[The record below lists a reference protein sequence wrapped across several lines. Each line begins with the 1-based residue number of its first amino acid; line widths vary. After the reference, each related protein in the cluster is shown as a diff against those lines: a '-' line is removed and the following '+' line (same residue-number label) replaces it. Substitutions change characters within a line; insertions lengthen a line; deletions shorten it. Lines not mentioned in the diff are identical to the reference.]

1 MFQYIRSDEVDYSDS
16 DDDEEDIVRP
26 PQRRR
31 RRKNRKQQQR
41 RPQLKEKQGSQCP
54 GFCTNMLSCVFSGG
68 RVLRR
73 TPGASQDMCSGMLEV
88 CCATR
93 RHLSSLESSSGER
106 RKKRRQQRLRRQRQ
120 RQLRRR
126 RKNVRLTQYGLSN
139 RH

>member
-1 MFQYIRSDEVDYSDS
+1 MFQYIRSDEDDYSDS
-16 DDDEEDIVRP
+16 EDDEDIVRHS
-26 PQRRR
+26 QRRR

-54 GFCTNMLSCVFSGG
+54 GFCTNMLSCMFSGG

-73 TPGASQDMCSGMLEV
+73 SQGVSQDMCSGMLEV

-93 RHLSSLESSSGER
+93 RHLNSLEASSGDR

-120 RQLRRR
+120 RQRRR
-126 RKNVRLTQYGLSN
+126 RKNVRLTQFEL
-139 RH
+139 